1 MWHICHIY
9 MVQAMINI
17 GENTN
22 RVLNIIKAKFSL
34 NDKSEAIDVMAQQY
48 EDEILEP
55 ELRPEF
61 IKEMLK
67 LKKTAKFIRYKDV
80 ASLRKEL
87 EKG

>member
-1 MWHICHIY
+1 
-9 MVQAMINI
+9 MINI

-22 RVLNIIKAKFSL
+22 RVLNIIKAKFGL

-48 EDEILEP
+48 EENLLEP

-61 IKEMLK
+61 IKKMLK
-67 LKKTAKFIRYKDV
+67 MKKTEKFIRYDSV

>member
-1 MWHICHIY
+1 
-9 MVQAMINI
+9 MINI

>member
-1 MWHICHIY
+1 